1 MKPRSNND
9 LVTGKISIMNVLFIL
24 LYFQF
29 SGIIVSFLQ
38 SYIRNSIDNRKIIT
52 NTKKLIFQKRK
63 NEQWLIDYFQEHPK
77 KIFKQNFPEIYKLS
91 VAIKK
96 YKKINLLRKKELLT
110 NKEYEK
116 RLEEILPLIDISLLY
131 N

>member
-9 LVTGKISIMNVLFIL
+9 LVTSKISIMNVLFIL

-91 VAIKK
+91 VAIN
-96 YKKINLLRKKELLT
+96 YDVLSSAIGHL
-110 NKEYEK
+110 NKDCSNCSGIFFLK
-116 RLEEILPLIDISLLY
+116 P
-131 N
+131 

>member
-1 MKPRSNND
+1 
-9 LVTGKISIMNVLFIL
+9 MNVLFIL

-77 KIFKQNFPEIYKLS
+77 KIFKQNFPKINKLS

-110 NKEYEK
+110 DKEHEK